1 MLDKNFVREK
11 IALIKDYIKELDEII
26 SKDTASILKDFKN
39 IRTIEREFQLIADEI
54 IDINIHFIKE
64 LDLKSPRDFQSTF
77 EILAEGKI
85 IPPEFAVRIAPA
97 IGLRNMLV
105 HRYEKIDRKFFIE
118 QVKKERKDFIEYIG
132 YISEYF
138 DRAEVK

>member
-1 MLDKNFVREK
+1 MLDKNFVRGK
-11 IALIKDYIKELDEII
+11 VALIKDYIKEMEEII

-39 IRTIEREFQLIADEI
+39 IRAVEREFQLITDEI

-64 LDLKSPRDFQSTF
+64 LDLKSPDDFQSTF

-85 IPPEFAVRIAPA
+85 ISPEFAARIAPV

-105 HRYEKIDRKFFIE
+105 HRYEKIDKKFFIE
-118 QVKKERKDFIEYIG
+118 QVKKEKRDFVEYVG
-132 YISEYF
+132 YIDEYL
-138 DRAEVK
+138 DKID